1 VRRFL
6 YITPYFPPQSRVGA
20 LRPLKFARHLPSHGW
35 TPVILCDL
43 KPSDRVDPDLLK
55 AVPETTVVFRTYG
68 AFAWLSERV
77 FLRRK
82 LRATRHDA
90 IGTAGSE
97 GRPGRAA
104 GRRRIRLPSLPTPP
118 PEHFPLGWHR
128 LDMIRAVPQ
137 ARRILGRFPCEAV
150 MVNADPYDALV
161 VGRKV
166 ARESDLPLILDLR
179 DPWSVCALR
188 RPLRPP
194 RQLRTVDRIER
205 EAVMSAFR
213 VILNTETALEAYR
226 RHYRDLPAER
236 FTCIRSHGDRELVSH
251 GAFSRSPEF
260 TVLYMGRF
268 RRFVEG
274 DPMIRML
281 AELKRRGHGPADIRL
296 VVSGAVPADS
306 LCLAE
311 RLGVDDILDRR
322 PAVPYRQ
329 IGPFMASAD
338 LLISLSPATD
348 QRIAAKFFD
357 YALSPRPILLITE
370 NREFED
376 LANRLGGVTVRPLH
390 DVGALADV
398 VEEEMRLG
406 KGRTVTRAG
415 DGLDS
420 ATASA
425 RLAEILDA
433 AAGERTH
440 VRHP

>member
-1 VRRFL
+1 
-6 YITPYFPPQSRVGA
+6 
-20 LRPLKFARHLPSHGW
+20 
-35 TPVILCDL
+35 
-43 KPSDRVDPDLLK
+43 
-55 AVPETTVVFRTYG
+55 
-68 AFAWLSERV
+68 
-77 FLRRK
+77 
-82 LRATRHDA
+82 
-90 IGTAGSE
+90 
-97 GRPGRAA
+97 
-104 GRRRIRLPSLPTPP
+104 
-118 PEHFPLGWHR
+118 
-128 LDMIRAVPQ
+128 M
-137 ARRILGRFPCEAV
+137 
-150 MVNADPYDALV
+150 
-161 VGRKV
+161 
-166 ARESDLPLILDLR
+166 
-179 DPWSVCALR
+179 
-188 RPLRPP
+188 
-194 RQLRTVDRIER
+194 RTVDRIER

-236 FTCIRSHGDRELVSH
+236 FTCIRSHADRELVSH

-306 LCLAE
+306 QRLAE

-370 NREFED
+370 NREFEG

-406 KGRTVTRAG
+406 KGRTVTRAD

-433 AAGERTH
+433 AAGERAH